1 MTLLGLTAKKFAIK
15 QAAREISKEIQKAGL
30 DTLLKLGNA
39 GVSIVSTYLNGCS
52 PQKQAIHRND
62 IKNLLKM
69 GITFEEVLDEVA
81 KQIPQL
87 APIIQNQEY
96 KRQELQKVTEFLAGG

>member
-30 DTLLKLGNA
+30 DTLLTLGNA
-39 GVSIVSTYLNGCS
+39 GVSIVSTYLKGCP
-52 PQKQAIHRND
+52 PQKQALYRSD
-62 IKNLLKM
+62 INNLLKM

-81 KQIPQL
+81 RQIPQL
-87 APIIQNQEY
+87 APIIQQQEY
-96 KRQELQKVTEFLAGG
+96 KRQELQKITEFLAGG